1 MSTQIP
7 DNQVVEEFLLGL
19 RQLQDRFASNPK
31 AEIHELLLMA
41 LEREEIVS
49 VAYRD
54 VVLTSVLDTLHLDTE
69 GKSLCRAALNWI
81 WKDEQMHTTYVRG
94 AIAQETPERMPIL
107 MTQGAGSVGGWASS
121 ILHHTTYRT
130 APISRVLAKGILA
143 AGSLAGKVPK
153 GVRSR
158 FLKPTFANFCDFNI
172 DAELTA
178 ELCWSRIV
186 ELAQKLAFEPCIIV
200 DFTRIAGD
208 ERNHRAI
215 FSILREAPGSSPDEL
230 ASRIR
235 QVGEY
240 FLPHSHR
247 KRHETAEEP
256 KVYCVK
262 GVPTDERKI
271 EALQSILKAS
281 GLEERLKRARGS
293 HSSEQQ
299 PFAVAVKAPFMMIYD
314 RSDKSPA
321 VDFAVLREF
330 ITFLYTNGADHVH
343 LIERGNIYE
352 RFVDYRSV
360 ADVAAYLGL
369 DRLDVKIVDAGLD
382 QVPHTYSRGLGLST
396 ISRAW
401 RDAGFRISFGKL
413 RSHST
418 DRVLLTLA
426 NMEGLA
432 LRWDDYLFFERSLD
446 FAAAQATM
454 ATEFPADFALLDA
467 YMRTPDGMAGVMGH
481 PRATSVGRFYA
492 SADPLALDEAV
503 LNHLRISIDDCPHIR
518 EVKYW
523 RGERQKPLEVTG
535 DDTKIND
542 WRGPHSNDFCG
553 LVSFFA
559 VSFYEFTGRGQLF
572 LPRFD
577 KEAFPLVQKPSLY
590 IRAMRSLIRWL
601 LSLQFIGRR

>member
-7 DNQVVEEFLLGL
+7 DNPVVEEFLLGL
-19 RQLQDRFASNPK
+19 RQLQNRFASNPK
-31 AEIHELLLMA
+31 AEIHELLHMA

-54 VVLTSVLDTLHLDTE
+54 VVLNSALDELELDSE
-69 GKSLCRAALNWI
+69 RKNLCRSALNWI
-81 WKDEQMHTTYVRG
+81 WKDEQMHTTFVRG
-94 AIAQETPERMPIL
+94 AIARETPERMPIV

-130 APISRVLAKGILA
+130 APISRVMANGILA
-143 AGSLAGKVPK
+143 IGSLAGKVPE

-158 FLKPTFANFCDFNI
+158 FLNPTFGNFCDFNI

-186 ELAQKLAFEPCIIV
+186 ELAQKLAFTPCVIE
-200 DFTRIAGD
+200 DFRRIAAD
-208 ERNHRAI
+208 ERKHRAI
-215 FSILREAPGSSPDEL
+215 FSILREVPGVSSDEL

-240 FLPHSHR
+240 FLPEIHR
-247 KRHETAEEP
+247 KRQEPAEESR
-256 KVYCVK
+256 VYCVK
-262 GVPTDERKI
+262 GVPSDERKI
-271 EALQSILKAS
+271 EAFHSVLKAS
-281 GLEERLKRARGS
+281 GLEDRLKRASR
-293 HSSEQQ
+293 SSSSQQQ
-299 PFAVAVKAPFMMIYD
+299 PFTVAVKAPFMMTYD
-314 RSDKSPA
+314 RSDTSPA

-330 ITFLYTNGADHVH
+330 LAFLHNNGADQVQ

-352 RFVDYRSV
+352 RFVGHRSV
-360 ADVAAYLGL
+360 AEVAAYIGL
-369 DRLDVKIVDAGLD
+369 DRLGVKIVDAGLD

-396 ISRAW
+396 ISQAW

-432 LRWDDYLFFERSLD
+432 LRWDDSLFFERSLD

-467 YMRTPDGMAGVMGH
+467 YMRTPDGMVGVMGS
-481 PRATSVGRFYA
+481 PRATSIGRFYA
-492 SADPLALDEAV
+492 SGDPLALDEAV
-503 LNHLRISIDDCPHIR
+503 LNHLRISVDSCPHIR
-518 EVKYW
+518 EAKYW
-523 RGERQKPLEVTG
+523 RGERQKPLEVNG
-535 DDTKIND
+535 DDSSID
-542 WRGPHSNDFCG
+542 GWRWPHSNDFCG
-553 LVSFFA
+553 LLSFLA

-577 KEAFPLVQKPSLY
+577 HEAFPLVQKPTWFVS
-590 IRAMRSLIRWL
+590 AMRSWIRWS